1 MIPSGEPSTL
11 ALTESIRKNS
21 SGRHFKNRMIYV
33 TNNEAYSTFI
43 PYLGYNA
50 DSLRYKFPNVPTFTF
65 LKELDLFVEK
75 LETSKKVYTK
85 EEFVKKYE
93 YYATDEF
100 KDYHGKRVQKYVSKN
115 DFYEMYFWV
124 GEASGSMP
132 SNDFIDILKELRLL
146 TLSPNKEIVAIN
158 YLFIEFPM
166 DFMVLQDRSR
176 KSLNREVFEV
186 ATDET
191 EENEG
196 PGEKYKTVTNPDEI
210 AHLLNKEYTFTYKQ
224 TKVQKSYMYR
234 PNTDEQTVYLSD
246 ENSNSLFFIEKK
258 FYAFIHPYVIW
269 GNVDENEN
277 LMYVGSQK
285 LIDKKEEEDTL
296 DFSDD
301 NILYMTTDNGII
313 DICIQKKNDFWNFL
327 RFKIVLNSKEF
338 ANQKVDLI
346 LPNKKIAKALI
357 KEEIAFRAS
366 YSGRRTYEFVTRSG
380 EIQPLK
386 TKKTYVIKK

>member
-1 MIPSGEPSTL
+1 
-11 ALTESIRKNS
+11 
-21 SGRHFKNRMIYV
+21 
-33 TNNEAYSTFI
+33 
-43 PYLGYNA
+43 
-50 DSLRYKFPNVPTFTF
+50 
-65 LKELDLFVEK
+65 
-75 LETSKKVYTK
+75 
-85 EEFVKKYE
+85 
-93 YYATDEF
+93 
-100 KDYHGKRVQKYVSKN
+100 
-115 DFYEMYFWV
+115 
-124 GEASGSMP
+124 
-132 SNDFIDILKELRLL
+132 
-146 TLSPNKEIVAIN
+146 
-158 YLFIEFPM
+158 
-166 DFMVLQDRSR
+166 
-176 KSLNREVFEV
+176 
-186 ATDET
+186 
-191 EENEG
+191 
-196 PGEKYKTVTNPDEI
+196 
-210 AHLLNKEYTFTYKQ
+210 
-224 TKVQKSYMYR
+224 
-234 PNTDEQTVYLSD
+234 VYLSD